1 MDFWSVIAALALG
14 LFGGALGRML
24 TPNDAFRHMSG
35 PKSWG
40 ISLGLG
46 LLGAA
51 LGYWLFSLI
60 GIGDSD
66 VFDWGGVIGAVIGSI
81 VVVVLA
87 SFILKRTGRAS

>member
-1 MDFWSVIAALALG
+1 
-14 LFGGALGRML
+14 
-24 TPNDAFRHMSG
+24 
-35 PKSWG
+35 
-40 ISLGLG
+40 LGLG